1 MSDAADTVHI
11 AARIEDPRWCVL
23 WLSGVLN
30 THTYRQ
36 VRDVII
42 KAALDEPDAV
52 IVDVTR
58 LSVPTQSAWAVFTSA
73 RWHVSTWPDVPILLA
88 HDETATRQVIA
99 RNGIARYVPI
109 FSSTLAAIAA
119 LQTEGVGSLRI
130 RARKLLNATRA
141 TTGQART
148 LVEES
153 LADGAHTGLIA
164 SALVVVTVFV
174 ENVLEHTDSAPAV
187 VVEYTDNTVTIA
199 VEDANTA
206 AACLHEDPRKGADPV
221 SGLAIVAALS
231 RAWGSTPT
239 SKGKTVW
246 AVLGPENAL

>member
-1 MSDAADTVHI
+1 MHV
-11 AARIEDPRWCVL
+11 AARIEDLRWCVL
-23 WLSGVLN
+23 CLSGVL
-30 THTYRQ
+30 TMHTYRQ

-88 HDETATRQVIA
+88 HDEAATRQVIA
-99 RNGIARYVPI
+99 RNGIARYVPVY
-109 FSSTLAAIAA
+109 SSTIAAIAA
-119 LQTEGVGSLRI
+119 LRTEGVSAVRN
-130 RARKLLNATRA
+130 RARTQLDATWSTAAR
-141 TTGQART
+141 ART
-148 LVEES
+148 LVGES
-153 LADGAHTGLIA
+153 LAGGAHTRLIA

-187 VVEYTDNTVTIA
+187 VVEFTDSTVTIA
-199 VEDANTA
+199 VEDANLA
-206 AACLHEDPRKGADPV
+206 AACLHEDPRKGANLV

-239 SKGKTVW
+239 SNGKTVW